1 MNQQRKREGN
11 PGMTIT
17 DMVEAH
23 AQADML
29 PVIMELSTRITDG
42 DSVKFEL
49 IRAALLDAYAAGV
62 LRGMETVVELEKTS
76 RERRGQQPC
85 TNTENVR

>member
-1 MNQQRKREGN
+1 MNQQRKREEN
-11 PGMTIT
+11 LGMTIT

-62 LRGMETVVELEKTS
+62 LRGMETVVELEKTN